1 MMERKYIV
9 QAVHSFVGLSAKH
22 DPNGDLARLVDFP
35 GGAPPEQE
43 VLIKTNCAMFAC
55 GVLRWLG
62 EISGFVHPLLMHE
75 YVNGW
80 ALTWLLE
87 IAHDMKASH
96 YPHDGYILQPG
107 DILHWATPP
116 KPGVK
121 PCNDDHVA
129 FSMTVPDI
137 HRRIIRAGGG
147 AADNEITESR
157 EAEDYT
163 IDHRRPVR
171 HILCVPRMLGLEPEL
186 D

>member
-1 MMERKYIV
+1 MISRADIV
-9 QAVHSFVGLSAKH
+9 QGVRGFVGLSAIH

-55 GVLRWLG
+55 GILRWLG
-62 EISGFVHPLLMHE
+62 CTHPLLQHQ
-75 YVNGW
+75 YVNGQ

-87 IAHDMKASH
+87 IAHDCKASH

-121 PCNDDHVA
+121 PKNDDHVA
-129 FSMTVPDI
+129 FCMTAPDDT
-137 HRRIIRAGGG
+137 RGIIRAGGG
-147 AADNEITESR
+147 GTDNAITESVTLQ
-157 EAEDYT
+157 DYT
-163 IDHRRPVR
+163 VDHWRPLR
-171 HILCVPRMLGLEPEL
+171 TILNVPVMLGMSP
-186 D
+186 